1 MAKNVGLVQIE
12 GTIGGI
18 TFKKGG
24 IMSKAVGSRTVNSAE
39 TKKNNAEFGNATSV
53 ASLFYKAL
61 AYLTWSGGSKN
72 TYPRVVKKM
81 TEAIYLDGSS
91 VKGERNVLDGEL
103 SVFEGFEYNSGQ
115 SVSGI
120 FNDFLTGTIDRPTG
134 ACVVAIPAFVPTQ
147 ALKIPTGATHAK
159 FVAQAAGVDFEMKE
173 FETKKAETGYIPLNG
188 TMTAGQSLTCDLSN
202 ASTHPIFL
210 GVAIDFYQYVNGT
223 HSILD
228 NSAYNVA
235 TILKVDTG
243 V

>member
-24 IMSKAVGSRTVNSAE
+24 VMSQAVGKRAVTSAE
-39 TKKNNAEFGNATSV
+39 TKKNNSEFGNATSV

-72 TYPRVVKKM
+72 TFSRVVKKM

-103 SVFEGFEYNSGQ
+103 TVFEGFEYNAVQ
-115 SVSGI
+115 SVSGV
-120 FNDFLTGTIDRPTG
+120 FNDFLTSAIDRITG
-134 ACVVAIPAFVPTQ
+134 VCLVSIPAFVPLQ
-147 ALKIPTGATHAK
+147 ALKMPNGATHVK
-159 FVAQAAGVDFEMKE
+159 FVAQAAAVDFEVKE
-173 FETKKAETGYIPLNG
+173 FETKKAETGFIPLNA
-188 TMTAGQSLTCDLSN
+188 TLTAVQNLSCDLSN
-202 ASTHPIFL
+202 GSTHPIFL
-210 GVAIDFYQYVNGT
+210 GVAVDFYQYINGT
-223 HSILD
+223 YSILD
-228 NSAYNVA
+228 NSAFNVA